1 MLAKIS
7 LKNIGVILNL
17 QVPVYLTI
25 HNLKNILV
33 KMIQMKKYDKIKPTN
48 FNSIIIR
55 KYFLYFAINFM
66 VQ

>member
-7 LKNIGVILNL
+7 LKNICVILNL

-33 KMIQMKKYDKIKPTN
+33 KMIQTKKYDKIKPTN
-48 FNSIIIR
+48 FNSINIG
-55 KYFLYFAINFM
+55 K
-66 VQ
+66 